1 MANKD
6 KVINKEEPLE
16 TVKELKLSE
25 LVPFKNHP
33 FKVRDDEDMEK
44 TVESIEEFG
53 VLNPVI
59 VRPVESGGYE
69 IVSGHRRCHAA
80 ELAGLKT
87 VPAIVRDLDDDA
99 ATILMVDSV
108 RP

>member
-6 KVINKEEPLE
+6 KVKNKEEPLE

-44 TVESIEEFG
+44 TVESIRDTDAVMRRSLQALKRF
-53 VLNPVI
+53 LQS
-59 VRPVESGGYE
+59 SG
-69 IVSGHRRCHAA
+69 
-80 ELAGLKT
+80 
-87 VPAIVRDLDDDA
+87 
-99 ATILMVDSV
+99 ILMMMRQQFLWSIATCKGRRYCRV
-108 RP
+108 REHGR